1 MKEKIKNPKYL
12 YIIVSIC
19 LAIPS
24 IIYLIKNKSIM
35 QFNEWFTFF
44 FKVPLNSREAI
55 TNMICFRNYFDF
67 FIFNIHYFAKKA

>member
-12 YIIVSIC
+12 YVVISIC

-24 IIYLIKNKSIM
+24 IIYLIKNKSVM

-44 FKVPLNSREAI
+44 LKTPLNSKDAI
-55 TNMICFRNYFDF
+55 VNMICFRNYFDF
-67 FIFNIHYFAKKA
+67 FIFNIHCFAKKA